1 MYSVG
6 IAYLLWLFS
15 GCGALGFH
23 RFYLGKIPT
32 GLLWM
37 FTGGL
42 GMIGSVFDFFTLP
55 GQVREANF
63 RNALYER
70 RSQNPARRE
79 ERQENWRYGSDAQY
93 NVVNGKNHEKESP
106 ERVIL
111 KLAKESN
118 GILTVSEVALSANIT
133 IDESK
138 KILDTLVTKGFAEL
152 RVRKSGSLVYVI
164 PDMADKDE
172 PLEDF

>member
-6 IAYLLWLFS
+6 IAYLLWLLS
-15 GCGALGFH
+15 GFGMLGFH

-37 FTGGL
+37 CTGGL
-42 GMIGSVFDFFTLP
+42 GMFGSIYDFFTLSS
-55 GQVREANF
+55 QVREANY
-63 RNALYER
+63 RNALFER
-70 RSQNPARRE
+70 RRPPGVPD
-79 ERQENWRYGSDAQY
+79 WRYAHDAQY
-93 NVVNGKNHEKESP
+93 QVVNNKGQNKESP
-106 ERVIL
+106 ERAIL
-111 KLAKESN
+111 KIAKEN
-118 GILTVSEVALSANIT
+118 KGIITVSELALGAEISIEDA
-133 IDESK
+133 K
-138 KILDTLVTKGFAEL
+138 KYLDTLAKKGFAEL